1 MRLQYISDI
10 HLETRNEKDF
20 AKYLIPNAPYL
31 ALCGDIGYPHS
42 SLFKE
47 FIEYCSIHWTHVFYI
62 AGNHDYYNK
71 IYSKWKYSKPYSM
84 NEIEDYIE
92 SLFINFPNV
101 HFLQEKKFNIP
112 NTNYVILGCTLW
124 TSIPEDKYIN
134 CIMYSNDVN
143 YISTNSIE
151 RLSPKNINDLHVQHS
166 NWLLK
171 ELDLAE
177 SENKKAI
184 VLTHHLPTELL
195 VSYKYIG
202 DPQNYLYFTELASHL
217 NKSSLQAWICGHS
230 HSAKRIKFNKNKELM
245 MNCKGYND
253 EKIDNFNPSCIYEIK
268 DKLPDLQMIEDVN
281 FI

>member
-62 AGNHDYYNK
+62 TGNHDYYNK
-71 IYSKWKYSKPYSM
+71 IYSRWKYSKPYSM
-84 NEIEDYIE
+84 NEIEDYIK

-101 HFLQEKKFNIP
+101 HFLQKKRFDIP

-124 TSIPEDKYIN
+124 VNIPEDKYN
-134 CIMYSNDVN
+134 DCRMYSNDVN
-143 YISTNSIE
+143 YISIDSIK
-151 RLSPKNINDLHVQHS
+151 RLSPENINDLHVQHS

-195 VSYKYIG
+195 VSYKYIS
-202 DPQNYLYFTELASHL
+202 DPQNYLYFTELVLHL

-230 HSAKRIKFNKNKELM
+230 HSAKRIKFNKNTEVM

-253 EKIDNFNPSCIYEIK
+253 EKIDNFNSSCIYEIK
-268 DKLPDLQMIEDVN
+268 DKLSDLQIIEDVI